1 MEDCVFVRRSC
12 PPEADWPDSAD
23 LPASG
28 GLVRLWRDR
37 LIGFCGKSRM
47 LATAQRSSGMSICG
61 YGNYGSNMN
70 NETYGK
76 KT

>member
-1 MEDCVFVRRSC
+1 
-12 PPEADWPDSAD
+12 
-23 LPASG
+23 
-28 GLVRLWRDR
+28 
-37 LIGFCGKSRM
+37 M